1 MLNRGDCLK
10 SLYGLETDHAN
21 SQYKQYKPK
30 LFKALIVSLLL

>member
-10 SLYGLETDHAN
+10 SLYGLETDHAD
-21 SQYKQYKPK
+21 SQDKPK